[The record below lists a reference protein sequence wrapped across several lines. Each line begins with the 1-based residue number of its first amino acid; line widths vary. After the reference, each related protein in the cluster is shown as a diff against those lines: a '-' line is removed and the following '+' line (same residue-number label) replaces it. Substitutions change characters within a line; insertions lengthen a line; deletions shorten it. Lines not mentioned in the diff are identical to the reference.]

1 MTTNK
6 TYKYGM
12 KLRGFS
18 IGCQPLK
25 GLIDA
30 SEDPE
35 GKFYNILTYDR
46 ELTDEE
52 LEEYELEDLA
62 PKIPNLKIVRTKFGI
77 SQRKLAKAAG
87 LKNPR
92 QVEFWE
98 AKKGRFNGAAVESAL
113 AVADILGVDVRELLD

>member
-1 MTTNK
+1 MIGDK

-25 GLIDA
+25 GLVDA
-30 SEDPE
+30 AEDPE
-35 GKFYNILTYDR
+35 GNYYSILTYDR
-46 ELTDEE
+46 ELSDEE
-52 LEEYELEDLA
+52 LEQYELEDLA
-62 PKIPNLKIVRTKFGI
+62 PKIPRLQIVRTEHGI

-92 QVEFWE
+92 QVEYWE
-98 AKKGRFNGAAVESAL
+98 AKKGRFNNAALENAL
-113 AVADILGVDVRELLD
+113 SVADVLGVDVRELMD